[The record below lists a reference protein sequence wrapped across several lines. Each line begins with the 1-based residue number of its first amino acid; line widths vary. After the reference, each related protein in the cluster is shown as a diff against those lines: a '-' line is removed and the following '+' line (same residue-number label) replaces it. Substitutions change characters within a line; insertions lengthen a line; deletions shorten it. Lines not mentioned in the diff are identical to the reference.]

1 MSKKDEKKDDK
12 KDDKNDVKSAKK
24 GSTPSVA
31 SFLSKIST
39 PRGQAGAA
47 SPAKGLL
54 GDITRDDIAGI
65 GRDGHNPPPSDDVV
79 VREVREVSDAVPVAP
94 AAMSIELSSQPLS
107 ADNRKGDRIPAVH
120 TVDVRGVFTGTV
132 MAADGPPRTRDVS
145 TGGVFVET
153 AHLLE
158 VGDPVVLSFPQADGK
173 RLVVNGRVR
182 WVTPF
187 GRLEDPVPGMG
198 IEFVGLDQHKLERLE
213 AVLKSA
219 RG

>member
-1 MSKKDEKKDDK
+1 MSKKDDK
-12 KDDKNDVKSAKK
+12 KDEAKSAKK
-24 GSTPSVA
+24 GGTPSVA

-65 GRDGHNPPPSDDVV
+65 GRDGHNPPPSDDVSPG
-79 VREVREVSDAVPVAP
+79 RELSDAVPVAP

-107 ADNRKGDRIPAVH
+107 ADNRKGDRIAAVH

-132 MAADGPPRTRDVS
+132 LAADGAPRTRDIS
-145 TGGVFVET
+145 AGGVFVET

-158 VGDPVVLSFPQADGK
+158 VGDPVVLSFPQNDGK

-213 AVLKSA
+213 AVLRSA

>member
-1 MSKKDEKKDDK
+1 MSKKDDK
-12 KDDKNDVKSAKK
+12 KDEPKSAKK
-24 GSTPSVA
+24 GGTPSVA

-39 PRGQAGAA
+39 PRGQGGAA

-65 GRDGHNPPPSDDVV
+65 GRDGHNPPPSDDVA
-79 VREVREVSDAVPVAP
+79 VREVSDAVPVSP
-94 AAMSIELSSQPLS
+94 AALSIELSSQPTTTTQPLS
-107 ADNRKGDRIPAVH
+107 ADNRKGERIPVMH
-120 TVDVRGVFTGTV
+120 TVDVRGVFTGAV
-132 MAADGPPRTRDVS
+132 LAADGAPKTRDVS
-145 TGGVFVET
+145 AGGVFVET

-158 VGDPVVLSFPQADGK
+158 VGDPVVLSFPLADGK

-187 GRLEDPVPGMG
+187 GRLEDAVPGMG
-198 IEFVGLDQHKLERLE
+198 IEFVGLDQHKAERLE
-213 AVLKSA
+213 SVLRSA

>member
-1 MSKKDEKKDDK
+1 MSKKDDK
-12 KDDKNDVKSAKK
+12 KEEPKSAKK

-65 GRDGHNPPPSDDVV
+65 GRDGHNPPPDDDGG
-79 VREVREVSDAVPVAP
+79 VREVSDAVAVSVSP
-94 AAMSIELSSQPLS
+94 AALSIELSSPSMTSAQPLS
-107 ADNRKGDRIPAVH
+107 ADNRKGERVPVMH
-120 TVDVRGVFTGTV
+120 TIDVRGVFAGTV
-132 MAADGPPRTRDVS
+132 LAADGATKTRDVS
-145 TGGVFVET
+145 AGGVFIET

-158 VGDPVVLSFPQADGK
+158 VGDPVVLAFPLADGK

-187 GRLEDPVPGMG
+187 GRLEDAVPGMG
-198 IEFVGLDQHKLERLE
+198 IEFVGLDQHKAERLE
-213 AVLKSA
+213 SVLRGA